1 MAPRAERA
9 RLILRP
15 GGPRNFTDQVLGNKI
30 ANLSQDA
37 ELGAGWGYFEFI
49 HPCRVAGARKKF
61 QPISS
66 NLLGRLWTLFTLTL
80 HKSGRFLPSAPAILM
95 VWTDFPRE

>member
-1 MAPRAERA
+1 MGQLRIAQAHHMAPRAERA

-15 GGPRNFTDQVLGNKI
+15 GGPCNFRDQVLGNKI

-66 NLLGRLWTLFTLTL
+66 NPLGRL
-80 HKSGRFLPSAPAILM
+80 
-95 VWTDFPRE
+95 

>member
-1 MAPRAERA
+1 MAPMGERA

-15 GGPRNFTDQVLGNKI
+15 SGPRNFRDQVLGNKI

-66 NLLGRLWTLFTLTL
+66 HHLGRL
-80 HKSGRFLPSAPAILM
+80 
-95 VWTDFPRE
+95 